1 MIRRH
6 RLWAWLALLGLATS
20 AQAALPTAGQVL
32 ARARIASG
40 AAAWERVAAIEGQ
53 GRITTSGLQ
62 GQWQRTEDLRT
73 GRFVMHA
80 NLGVFRIAEGHD
92 GQIRWRQD
100 PSGGVH
106 DLNGAF
112 ARQATATQTWLAR
125 RGWLRPDAGGAKLGP
140 VQEASDEDCRPC
152 LVFDAK
158 PVGGQPVQMWFDA
171 ASHRLVRSVREMPIS
186 TLTERYGDHRE
197 VGGLWLPHRLE
208 SRDSGSPDA
217 EVIEVDTWTP
227 LVAVKPATF
236 ARATPP
242 DDTTLEGETTVP
254 IELDGAPVVRAR
266 LNGRDYDF
274 ILDTGGHSIITPEV
288 AKELGLVP
296 AGMGASGGAG
306 EGTTAQ
312 QYTRIDKLQ
321 IGDATM
327 RDQHFYVL
335 HFSYAT
341 VERGPRPPLAGL
353 LGLELFERFGARLDY
368 RAKTLTLRK
377 LEGYRHRGGGV
388 AVPITF
394 DDDMPL
400 LEGRIDGIPALIAL
414 DTGNGGSTVIQ
425 WRWAQAQG
433 MAERMK
439 REGIETVSYGA
450 GGASRNWGTRL
461 RDFDVGGLKVERP
474 IVRYAEDKAGAFS
487 SRTEAANIG
496 TQMLQHFA
504 IDIDYGRGVI
514 WFEALPGYTE
524 PPFNR
529 AGLRA
534 MKPGPDAFEVVLVSP
549 DSPAAAAG
557 VKQGDRIVAVDDIP
571 APRLSGSALRAK
583 LLQPTGTRVQLTL
596 QREGT
601 TQQVALTLVE
611 MLP

>member
-6 RLWAWLALLGLATS
+6 RLWAWLALIGLATS
-20 AQAALPTAGQVL
+20 TQAALPTAGQL
-32 ARARIASG
+32 LAKARAATGG
-40 AAAWERVAAIEGQ
+40 AAWDRVAAIEGR
-53 GRITTSGLQ
+53 GHISTSGLQ
-62 GQWQRTEDLRT
+62 GMWQRTEDLRT

-80 NLGVFRIAEGHD
+80 DLGVFRIAEGHD
-92 GQIRWRQD
+92 GQRRWRQD

-112 ARQATATQTWLAR
+112 ARQATATQAWLAR

-140 VQEASDEDCRPC
+140 VHEATGEDCQPC

-158 PVGGQPVQMWFDA
+158 PIGGQSVQMWFDA
-171 ASHRLVRSVREMPIS
+171 DSHRLVRSVRETSIS
-186 TLTERYGDHRE
+186 TLTERYGDHRDA
-197 VGGLWLPHRLE
+197 GGLWLPHRIE
-208 SRDSGSPDA
+208 SRDSGSPDV
-217 EVIEVDTWTP
+217 EVIEVREWAT
-227 LVAVKPATF
+227 LAAVKPTAF
-236 ARATPP
+236 SRATPP

-254 IELDGAPVVRAR
+254 IELDGAPVVRAK

-288 AKELGLVP
+288 AKELGLAP
-296 AGMGASGGAG
+296 EGMGASGGAG

-321 IGDATM
+321 IGQATM

-335 HFSYAT
+335 HFPYAT

-425 WRWAQAQG
+425 WRWAQSQG

-461 RDFDVGGLKVERP
+461 RSFEVGGLKVERP

-534 MKPGPDAFEVVLVSP
+534 MKPAAEAFEVVLVSP
-549 DSPAAAAG
+549 GSPAAAAG
-557 VKQGDRIVAVDDIP
+557 VKQGDRIVAVDGVP
-571 APRLSGSALRAK
+571 AVRLSGSDLRGK
-583 LLQPTGTRVQLTL
+583 LLQPAGSAVKLTL
-596 QREGT
+596 QRDGALQE
-601 TQQVALTLVE
+601 VALSLVE